1 MPPGERNPDLRGAA
15 LWTADVQQPES
26 KFLRG
31 RYLFLGSWVR
41 WEPLF
46 QERTLAPN
54 FPSLGF
60 LTEGQE
66 MQQDQEIPGT
76 GQVYL
81 CRMFKHEEIPAQ
93 VLRFLRGWPVLHAP
107 ADQDGEDAL
116 PL

>member
-15 LWTADVQQPES
+15 LWTADVQQPE
-26 KFLRG
+26 K
-31 RYLFLGSWVR
+31 
-41 WEPLF
+41 
-46 QERTLAPN
+46 
-54 FPSLGF
+54 
-60 LTEGQE
+60 GQE